1 MNLYYT
7 FALKFRVFCVE
18 KMGES
23 STSWYWLFIREIPSW
38 TSWISYKEKK
48 LYEKVCFGQCKIGSL
63 TGAVASQRV
72 TEVHEGKLKLVGNQ
86 LWSVKAKACLTV
98 RLTSQAET
106 KVGFND
112 PGVPCGRALAQRIKG
127 TLGITGLCPPRA
139 LIDGDVWHLDVG
151 SIHPGAAEGPKGS
164 AVRRWKYY
172 ASWV

>member
-1 MNLYYT
+1 MI
-7 FALKFRVFCVE
+7 E
-18 KMGES
+18 
-23 STSWYWLFIREIPSW
+23 
-38 TSWISYKEKK
+38 
-48 LYEKVCFGQCKIGSL
+48 FGQNKIGSL

-86 LWSVKAKACLTV
+86 LSSVKAKACLTV
-98 RLTSQAET
+98 RLTSQTET

-164 AVRRWKYY
+164 AVRR
-172 ASWV
+172 

>member
-1 MNLYYT
+1 MNFIKIHSWNT
-7 FALKFRVFCVE
+7 ILKLMNFLRIQIILII
-18 KMGES
+18 KRMK
-23 STSWYWLFIREIPSW
+23 
-38 TSWISYKEKK
+38 IS
-48 LYEKVCFGQCKIGSL
+48 FGQCKIGSL

-72 TEVHEGKLKLVGNQ
+72 TEVYEGRLKLVGNQ

-112 PGVPCGRALAQRIKG
+112 PGVLCGKALAQRIKG